1 MDAMETDKFCLRW
14 NDFESNIS
22 SAFRELREDKD
33 FFDVTLACEDDQIEA
48 HKVIL
53 SACSPFFK
61 TVFKRNRHQ
70 HPLLY
75 LKGVKFTDLVAVL
88 NFMYHGEVN
97 VAQDELNNFLG
108 IAEELK
114 IKGLTSNTS
123 SKSNSSKSNE
133 IQNVDDITIN
143 SKKPKMFHPSPPP
156 LKPAPIPVP
165 APPASNVSDD
175 DIQEVQVH
183 PVKLEPECLQPEP
196 IVSTPSMDSMALS
209 NPFGAGGSGSGQSTS
224 LVESNT
230 IFPDDFGEF
239 ESFDDAG
246 EGYEHSILPEHMSAD
261 TSKDDILDS
270 LVESLIARRK
280 HPVHGVVHEC
290 TVCNKVLKKKNKM
303 KSHAEIHVKG
313 FSHQCH
319 FCGKHYK
326 TRPSLKVHISITHKQ
341 EKDEVNAQA
350 HSILGLF

>member
-1 MDAMETDKFCLRW
+1 MDEMESDKFCLKW

-22 SAFRELREDKD
+22 TAFRDLREDKD
-33 FFDVTLACEDDQIEA
+33 FFDVTLACDDEQIEA

-61 TVFKRNRHQ
+61 TILKRNRHQ

-75 LKGVKFTDLVAVL
+75 LKGVKFPDLVAVL

-97 VAQDELNNFLG
+97 VAQEELNTFLR
-108 IAEELK
+108 IAEDLK
-114 IKGLTSNTS
+114 VKGLTATNPGKTNSAKQKEIPAGEDAANTQQI
-123 SKSNSSKSNE
+123 K
-133 IQNVDDITIN
+133 T
-143 SKKPKMFHPSPPP
+143 KMFQPPTSPP
-156 LKPAPIPVP
+156 K
-165 APPASNVSDD
+165 PPASEASDD

-183 PVKLEPECLQPEP
+183 PVKLEPIINNPNM
-196 IVSTPSMDSMALS
+196 SNMAIS
-209 NPFGAGGSGSGQSTS
+209 NPFAAGASGQSTS
-224 LVESNT
+224 MVESNS
-230 IFPDDFGEF
+230 IFADDFGEF
-239 ESFDDAG
+239 ENYDDGAD
-246 EGYEHSILPEHMSAD
+246 GYDHSILPEHMNSD
-261 TSKDDILDS
+261 GNKDDILDS

-290 TVCNKVLKKKNKM
+290 TVCHKVLKKKNKM

-313 FSHQCH
+313 FSHQCN

-341 EKDEVNAQA
+341 EKDEANAHA

>member
-1 MDAMETDKFCLRW
+1 MESEKFCLRW

-22 SAFRELREDKD
+22 TAFRELREDKD
-33 FFDVTLACEDDQIEA
+33 FFDVTLACDDDQIEA

-61 TVFKRNRHQ
+61 SILKRNRHQ

-97 VAQDELNNFLG
+97 VAQEELNTFLG

-114 IKGLTSNTS
+114 VKGLTSNSPKKANSVKAKEIS
-123 SKSNSSKSNE
+123 S
-133 IQNVDDITIN
+133 IDNV
-143 SKKPKMFHPSPPP
+143 SPEPKKNKMFHPTPSPVKPP
-156 LKPAPIPVP
+156 VSIA
-165 APPASNVSDD
+165 SDD

-183 PVKLEPECLQPEP
+183 PVKLEPACLQPEP
-196 IVSTPSMDSMALS
+196 IISTPSMDSIAIP
-209 NPFGAGGSGSGQSTS
+209 NPFAAGASGQSTS
-224 LVESNT
+224 MVENNS
-230 IFPDDFGEF
+230 IFADDFGEF
-239 ESFDDAG
+239 ENYDDAG
-246 EGYEHSILPEHMSAD
+246 EGFEHSILPEHMNAD
-261 TSKDDILDS
+261 GNKDDILDS
-270 LVESLIARRK
+270 LVESLIVRRK

-313 FSHQCH
+313 FSHQCN

-341 EKDEVNAQA
+341 EKDEANAHA

>member
-1 MDAMETDKFCLRW
+1 MDAMESDKFCLRW

-22 SAFRELREDKD
+22 TAFRELREDKD

-61 TVFKRNRHQ
+61 SVLKRNKHQ

-75 LKGVKFTDLVAVL
+75 LKGVKFADLVAVL

-97 VAQDELNNFLG
+97 VAQEELNTFLG

-114 IKGLTSNTS
+114 VKGLTSNGP
-123 SKSNSSKSNE
+123 SKTNS
-133 IQNVDDITIN
+133 I
-143 SKKPKMFHPSPPP
+143 KPKEIPTSEDISPPQKKTKMFQP
-156 LKPAPIPVP
+156 NPVSPVKPIVSIA
-165 APPASNVSDD
+165 SDD
-175 DIQEVQVH
+175 DIQEVQVN
-183 PVKLEPECLQPEP
+183 PVKLEP
-196 IVSTPSMDSMALS
+196 IISTPSMDNMVIS
-209 NPFGAGGSGSGQSTS
+209 NPFAAGASGQGTS
-224 LVESNT
+224 MVENNS
-230 IFPDDFGEF
+230 IFADDFGEF
-239 ESFDDAG
+239 ENYDEGG
-246 EGYEHSILPEHMSAD
+246 EGFDHSILPEQMNAD
-261 TSKDDILDS
+261 GNKDDILDS
-270 LVESLIARRK
+270 LVESLIVRRK

-313 FSHQCH
+313 FSHQCN

-341 EKDEVNAQA
+341 EKDEANANAMNEHALAMNEHA